1 MKILCVFGKHQ
12 YGDVSRGLGTE
23 YAAFVPALR
32 RLGHEVV
39 HFDSWDRSLYRN
51 FWALNQALLET
62 VFSESPHVMLAVQ
75 LNYEIWLETLEII
88 KERSNTATICWTTDD
103 SWKYR
108 EVSRFIGKFYH
119 AMTTTYEEALPKYRR
134 DGVQNV
140 LLTQWAA
147 NSAYLRR
154 PLASRECLY
163 HVSFVGAAHGNRR
176 QRIADLR
183 NRGIGVTCFG
193 FGWPAGSVPF
203 ERIPEIIRK
212 SVISLNFANSRGRNQ
227 IKARTF
233 ETPGAGGFLLSE
245 YAPGLEKYYV
255 TGKEIQT
262 FEKTAEL
269 AQKIRHY
276 LAHPDERDR
285 IANAGFERTA
295 RDHTYEI
302 RMKALL
308 DFALAAKLETTV
320 VSPKTAESQFE
331 MAPQTHRMTRTLRFL
346 RLFFVTPAI
355 AIWGKKRGLRAAR
368 RLVFELSWRIFGKKT
383 FTASGWPG
391 RMFPEQ

>member
-32 RLGHEVV
+32 RLGHQVV

-108 EVSRFIGKFYH
+108 EVPRFIGKFYH

-147 NSAYLRR
+147 NSETLVP
-154 PLASRECLY
+154 PLPSRKCIY
-163 HVSFVGAAHGNRR
+163 PVTFVGAAHGNRR
-176 QRIADLR
+176 RRIA
-183 NRGIGVTCFG
+183 V
-193 FGWPAGSVPF
+193 
-203 ERIPEIIRK
+203 
-212 SVISLNFANSRGRNQ
+212 
-227 IKARTF
+227 
-233 ETPGAGGFLLSE
+233 
-245 YAPGLEKYYV
+245 
-255 TGKEIQT
+255 
-262 FEKTAEL
+262 
-269 AQKIRHY
+269 
-276 LAHPDERDR
+276 
-285 IANAGFERTA
+285 
-295 RDHTYEI
+295 
-302 RMKALL
+302 
-308 DFALAAKLETTV
+308 
-320 VSPKTAESQFE
+320 
-331 MAPQTHRMTRTLRFL
+331 
-346 RLFFVTPAI
+346 
-355 AIWGKKRGLRAAR
+355 
-368 RLVFELSWRIFGKKT
+368 
-383 FTASGWPG
+383 
-391 RMFPEQ
+391 